1 MTTYKFHAKF
11 GVDDIFSKMSFMHT
25 VELYTLGKLND
36 LHFAGLCFLFFTLV
50 MTSEILST
58 KHNLFNPKHVNIT

>member
-36 LHFAGLCFLFFTLV
+36 LHVAGLCFLFFFYSGNDVRDL
-50 MTSEILST
+50 IN
-58 KHNLFNPKHVNIT
+58 KA